1 MLDFISN
8 LYKKNSHPLAR
19 ESGVTRIIEE
29 LPADNP
35 AMALEELTHWLLALS
50 NAEGISL
57 KERVKRLARIDQS
70 AQKYERALR
79 RQYTDTSRMHKAF
92 E

>member
-19 ESGVTRIIEE
+19 ESGVTRIIEA

-57 KERVKRLARIDQS
+57 KSV
-70 AQKYERALR
+70 
-79 RQYTDTSRMHKAF
+79 
-92 E
+92 